1 MNIKNIDFYRSN
13 QLFSFNCINENKN
26 ISIKKNTDFF
36 NNIVDLLKIQQKIVN
51 ILINSLK
58 SEIFQENKISN
69 EYLNSSNNIP
79 KLEPNNFIA
88 TRGPV
93 YVNSQKTKIIINK
106 FINSSLKIIDV
117 YKNWYSHDYVSASA
131 CPSRGG
137 KYPIPPAYKKSYPS
151 ACPTRGGKYPIPPAY
166 KKSYPSACP
175 TRGNIFPRRNKSY

>member
-1 MNIKNIDFYRSN
+1 MHVKNIDFYRSN

-26 ISIKKNTDFF
+26 IFIKQNTNFF

-79 KLEPNNFIA
+79 KLEPNNFIDA
-88 TRGPV
+88 KRQI

-131 CPSRGG
+131 CP
-137 KYPIPPAYKKSYPS
+137 
-151 ACPTRGGKYPIPPAY
+151 
-166 KKSYPSACP
+166 